1 VICHRRFLDD
11 RERTGHKQAAQIT
24 IALFAE
30 ASEPVTGKVG
40 YVLKDQV
47 HPWPT
52 REALNFSMVAFNGER
67 SEIVAWD
74 DEDVLSKFLETGNQK
89 VT

>member
-1 VICHRRFLDD
+1 MAEQRNRSLTV
-11 RERTGHKQAAQIT
+11 T
-24 IALFAE
+24 ISNA
-30 ASEPVTGKVG
+30 
-40 YVLKDQV
+40 
-47 HPWPT
+47 
-52 REALNFSMVAFNGER
+52 FSMVAFNGER